1 MNAKAPGFP
10 EDRTETHRK
19 QNLSDQQVKAMELAG
34 GVEGGMQAGSA
45 GGQSGSDAEADR
57 IAVTEGRSSR

>member
-1 MNAKAPGFP
+1 MNAKDPGFP
-10 EDRTETHRK
+10 EDRTEKQRK

-45 GGQSGSDAEADR
+45 GGQSGSDAL
-57 IAVTEGRSSR
+57 IAETEGRSSR